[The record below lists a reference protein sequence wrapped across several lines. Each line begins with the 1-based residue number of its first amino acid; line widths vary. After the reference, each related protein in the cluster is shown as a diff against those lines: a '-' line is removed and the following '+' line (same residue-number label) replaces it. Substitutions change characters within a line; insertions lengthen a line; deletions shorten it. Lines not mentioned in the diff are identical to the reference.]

1 MEILSPAFCHR
12 ICPSYFDTCHKPA
25 IPAFEGHA
33 SQASEPPRTTSILP
47 AYALP
52 TSDRPMLVVP
62 FPRVLFKFRRLGVR
76 MWSRPQ
82 GKAARVGHPGSAC
95 PSMRV
100 FDVVLSQSWSG
111 VMRMSGPG
119 AAPLAADKGNSAR
132 ASNIDPVRVITMH
145 LQQILSGPYQFFLPQ
160 GWGWVRSPMQRRQ
173 LVRES
178 GDPTLLGRL
187 SLFPI
192 FGVFLLSHLI

>member
-111 VMRMSGPG
+111 VMRMSGSG

-132 ASNIDPVRVITMH
+132 ASQYRPCTCYYHASAANFVGALPV
-145 LQQILSGPYQFFLPQ
+145 LP
-160 GWGWVRSPMQRRQ
+160 SPRLGFGSFTNAAAPIGERIW
-173 LVRES
+173 RPHTSWSAES
-178 GDPTLLGRL
+178 FPDFWRL
-187 SLFPI
+187 SP
-192 FGVFLLSHLI
+192 